1 MNRRITLLT
10 IIAALIFAFYL
21 PGLAAAQSNDPW
33 GRDQRDQDQRDRDRD
48 YRRDRRD
55 RDDDQD
61 RNDSSSNRGRYGY
74 DSRTLRDAVRRL
86 KDGTHRLQN
95 DVDRNLDH
103 SRING
108 SSREDHINTD
118 MEEFR
123 RAADRLDSRIGNG
136 RDLNRSA
143 NEAESLISSANEM
156 SREFGRF
163 QLDSRTFS
171 DWKSLQTD
179 LHIVAD
185 AYGLNYTGG
194 RDNGRYDQRYPNDRD
209 RRNNNDWWR
218 RIPGIGRP

>member
-1 MNRRITLLT
+1 MNRRSTLLT
-10 IIAALIFAFYL
+10 IIAAIIFAFCL
-21 PGLAAAQSNDPW
+21 PGLAAAQSNNPWW

-55 RDDDQD
+55 RDGDQD
-61 RNDSSSNRGRYGY
+61 RNDDNYNRGRYGY
-74 DSRTLRDAVRRL
+74 DSRTLRDAVRHL
-86 KDGTHRLQN
+86 KDGTRRLQN
-95 DVDRNLDH
+95 DVDHNLDR
-103 SRING
+103 SRVNG
-108 SSREDHINTD
+108 SRREDHINAD

-123 RAADRLDSRIGNG
+123 RAADNLDNRIGNA

-143 NEAESLISSANEM
+143 NEAQSLISSANEM

-185 AYGLNYTGG
+185 AYGLRYTGG
-194 RDNGRYDQRYPNDRD
+194 RYDPRYDDQRYPDNRD
-209 RRNNNDWWR
+209 QRNNDWWR
-218 RIPGIGRP
+218 RRP